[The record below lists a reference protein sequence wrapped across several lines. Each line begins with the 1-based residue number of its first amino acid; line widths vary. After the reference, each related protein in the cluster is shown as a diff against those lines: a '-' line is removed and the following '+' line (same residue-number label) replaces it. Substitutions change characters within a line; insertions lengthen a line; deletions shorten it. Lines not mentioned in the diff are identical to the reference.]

1 MIIDM
6 DTHILPRD
14 IYDYMDGKYADQKP
28 QFEFDKDGILVKWSF
43 PGNYVVKGT
52 TPLPPPGAGG
62 KHIGLTNIEPR
73 LEEYQKLGIDKQLLL
88 SQFSAIYFNYTLE
101 PGLAIQMA
109 HSHNIAIHN
118 LLKKYPNE
126 LIGAALVA
134 LQDLSLIHI

>member
-1 MIIDM
+1 M
-6 DTHILPRD
+6 LFR
-14 IYDYMDGKYADQKP
+14 
-28 QFEFDKDGILVKWSF
+28 S

-118 LLKKYPNE
+118 LLKKYPNSVYAVAVQPKVAVKDKPE
-126 LIGAALVA
+126 SLQQYVKIKEIPLVTKQTSVQEERQ
-134 LQDLSLIHI
+134 LQSKS